1 MFLGDFYI
9 KEIEYNQE
17 TNLAKKFLICGG
29 LINSLGT
36 AFWITRDQLIEV
48 IEDHNTVELLP
59 ENEWVHQR
67 RLVKVISVDG
77 RNYLR
82 TDGITAEEDFFEGY

>member
-9 KEIEYNQE
+9 KEIEYDQE

-59 ENEWVHQR
+59 ENEWVHHR
-67 RLVKVISVDG
+67 RIVKVVIVG
-77 RNYLR
+77 AKQYLR
-82 TDGITAEEDFFEGY
+82 TDGAAVEDDFFEGY